1 MKNIYIKYLHN
12 ITGDFAEV
20 QTAGIYCRKNV
31 LLMTH
36 LPISPMLN
44 DAVHLEIQCGP
55 DGYSARK

>member
-31 LLMTH
+31 FLMTH

-44 DAVHLEIQCGP
+44 AAELIIHLEILCFLP
-55 DGYSARK
+55 R